1 MSKVL
6 VSGGTGFIG
15 SHLSEKLVA
24 LGHEVT
30 IIDNVESGS
39 LENIRSV
46 IEKINLIKGD
56 IKDAVIE
63 HNSKFYQIKDIPRRR
78 IKTVMVEDRL
88 DGSMH
93 VRNNGSYFKHMEIDP
108 KLIRRSETNK
118 KVRNRARKVYIPPKD
133 HPWRRQR
140 TVKYSGVMNRE

>member
-93 VRNNGSYFKHMEIDP
+93 VRNNGSYFKYREIDP
-108 KLIRRSETNK
+108 ELLRRAEPNK
-118 KVRNRARKVYIPPKD
+118 KLRNRARKVYIPPKD
-133 HPWRRQR
+133 HPWRHFKI
-140 TVKYSGVMNRE
+140 KYTGTMNRE